1 MSGARWRILVR
12 ELADAGVDVTLDEY
26 AYSED
31 RYGRVHHG
39 VTRSIT
45 LRLADGGLLGVHD
58 KWARFNA
65 DIWLGWQVHT
75 ENADG
80 ITTRS
85 WPFTKDR
92 RDVIAAAVEAKV
104 AQVA

>member
-1 MSGARWRILVR
+1 MSGARWRILVA
-12 ELADAGVDVTLDEY
+12 ELAAAGVDATLDEY
-26 AYSED
+26 AYSET

-39 VTRSIT
+39 ITRSIT

-80 ITTRS
+80 FTTRS

-92 RDVIAAAVEAKV
+92 GEVVAAVLEATA

>member
-1 MSGARWRILVR
+1 MSGARWRILVA
-12 ELADAGVDVTLDEY
+12 ELAAAGVDVTLDEH

-31 RYGRVHHG
+31 RYGRVHHD

-45 LRLADGGLLGVHD
+45 LHLTDGGQLGIHD

-75 ENADG
+75 ENANS

-85 WPFTKDR
+85 YPFTKDR
-92 RDVIAAAVEAKV
+92 SDVIAAVLEATAAHV
-104 AQVA
+104 A